1 MRLAAEY
8 NAQVE
13 NYKQIEQVE
22 ITKDPVTDVET
33 LELSNAA
40 NYELSPLYD
49 EVFEQIG
56 DLNQAYWEFY
66 QQDHQQ
72 TSLPMSMTKDE
83 LQEYK
88 DKIKKEFDLWVE
100 DEQENGSTVKLYN
113 PEDEI
118 YYVILVGESDA
129 LYRSKWEYITRVIAL
144 SNAPSKEI
152 LALDIQRIKT
162 IDTGRTSIIAVSAYP
177 YYRFDIDLTQ
187 YETEKAYYLMYSDLH
202 VFIEIIPKQTPPT
215 SQEGSLTELE
225 VKAREWVALLS
236 PGLNFDNLTPIQ
248 DEKVRTYFFRWENQT
263 RPFLDDGK
271 SYPFIQVALNGNGEL
286 LNYYNT
292 LPLAR

>member
-1 MRLAAEY
+1 
-8 NAQVE
+8 
-13 NYKQIEQVE
+13 
-22 ITKDPVTDVET
+22 
-33 LELSNAA
+33 
-40 NYELSPLYD
+40 
-49 EVFEQIG
+49 
-56 DLNQAYWEFY
+56 
-66 QQDHQQ
+66 
-72 TSLPMSMTKDE
+72 
-83 LQEYK
+83 
-88 DKIKKEFDLWVE
+88 
-100 DEQENGSTVKLYN
+100 
-113 PEDEI
+113 
-118 YYVILVGESDA
+118 
-129 LYRSKWEYITRVIAL
+129 
-144 SNAPSKEI
+144 
-152 LALDIQRIKT
+152 
-162 IDTGRTSIIAVSAYP
+162 
-177 YYRFDIDLTQ
+177 
-187 YETEKAYYLMYSDLH
+187 